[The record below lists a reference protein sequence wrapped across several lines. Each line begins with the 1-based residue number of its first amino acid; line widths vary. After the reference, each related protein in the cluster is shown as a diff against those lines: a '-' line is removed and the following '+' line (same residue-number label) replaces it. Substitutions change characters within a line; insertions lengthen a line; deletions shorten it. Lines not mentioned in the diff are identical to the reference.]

1 MKKQLEKIS
10 ILSLSL
16 MLVSTFSPSS
26 ALPQMIAFFKEQG
39 IKASQVEFLFSLSS
53 FAVLVIL
60 LLTPLL
66 DRFFSE
72 KTMIILGLLLI
83 AFGGSMPL
91 FAQKYYLVYLSRI
104 ILGFGIG
111 FINARAISIISEN
124 YRGAERMQM
133 LGIRGSVEILGNA
146 VLTAIVG
153 LVLSFGWSTAFAI
166 YLFALPILIFYL
178 LYAPTNAPKKV
189 LKVAKISKASFT
201 KRELAIVIALAL
213 LAGFAINV
221 NSANTL
227 RIPTLITTSLGLGS
241 ASQASFILSIMMLMG
256 IVAGICF
263 GGLLKR
269 FRNYLIV
276 LSLIFLACGLT
287 LIAFA
292 QNLFVLSLGAM
303 ISGFLYSII
312 VTTTFSLASEVV
324 EESKIASATTLIL
337 VFCLLGGASVSYV
350 LELLDIITPSYV
362 AQIVYAMISLL
373 LAIVVFIGQA
383 FLTYRKRC
391 CLKK

>member
-1 MKKQLEKIS
+1 MKKHLEKLS

-26 ALPQMIAFFKEQG
+26 ALPQMIAFFKTQG
-39 IKASQVEFLFSLSS
+39 IAASRVEFLFSLSS
-53 FAVLVIL
+53 FAVLAML
-60 LLTPLL
+60 LVTPWLS
-66 DRFFSE
+66 RFMSE
-72 KTMIILGLLLI
+72 KAMIITGLLLV
-83 AFGGSMPL
+83 AFGGSLPVL
-91 FAQKYYLVYLSRI
+91 VQDYALVYLSRV
-104 ILGFGIG
+104 ILGLGLG

-133 LGIRGSVEILGNA
+133 LGVRGSVEILGNA

-153 LVLSFGWSTAFAI
+153 LVLGFGWSTAFAI

-178 LYAPTNAPKKV
+178 LCSPASQAKETPKVTQK
-189 LKVAKISKASFT
+189 SKARFT
-201 KRELAIVIALAL
+201 KRELSIIIALAL
-213 LAGFAINV
+213 LAGFAINI

-227 RIPTLITTSLGLGS
+227 RIPILVTSLGLGS

-256 IVAGICF
+256 IVAGLFF

-269 FRNYLIV
+269 FGVYLIV
-276 LSLIFLACGLT
+276 LALLLLACGLT
-287 LIAFA
+287 LISLA
-292 QNLFVLSLGAM
+292 QNLLVMSLGAM

-337 VFCLLGGASVSYV
+337 VFCLLGGASASYV
-350 LELLDIITPSYV
+350 LELFVTISPSYP
-362 AQIVYAMISLL
+362 AQLVYAMMSLL
-373 LAIVVFIGQA
+373 LAMVVFIGQA
-383 FLTYRKRC
+383 LLTYRRRATGK
-391 CLKK
+391 

>member
-26 ALPQMIAFFKEQG
+26 ALPQMIAFFKAQG

-227 RIPTLITTSLGLGS
+227 RIPTLITSLGLGS

-269 FRNYLIV
+269 FRIYLIV